1 MKLNRDGIANAAQRL
16 NGHIVDTPVQSLDG
30 EALGLPHRLT
40 LKLENLQHSG
50 SFKARGAMNA
60 LLCAE
65 VASDGVI
72 AASGGNQGAAVA
84 WAARSLRYPAN
95 IFVPSLISSRKLEKL
110 KSYGAQVHVTG
121 REYHD
126 ALSAA
131 RQFTL
136 GRNCVELHAYDQ
148 TEVISGAG
156 TIAMEIDAQVPDA
169 TTVIVACGGGGLAG
183 GLATWWGTSKRLIA
197 VETEGTQTWARARAA
212 GEPVDIEV
220 SGLAADSLGAR
231 RIGDLGWNA
240 LVSSRAE
247 SVVVSEQETA
257 AAQGVLATEF
267 GVPSE
272 PAAAAGL
279 AGLLSGKIAISAHE
293 HGVLVICGANSD

>member
-1 MKLNRDGIANAAQRL
+1 VKLDREAIANAAQRL
-16 NGHIVDTPVQSLDG
+16 NGHIVSTPVQSLNG
-30 EALGLPHRLT
+30 EALGVPYRLT

-50 SFKARGAMNA
+50 SFKARGALNA

-65 VASDGVI
+65 VGSDGVI
-72 AASGGNQGAAVA
+72 AASGGNHGAAVA
-84 WAARSLRYPAN
+84 WAARSLQYPAN
-95 IFVPSLISSRKLEKL
+95 IFVPSVISSRKLEKL
-110 KSYGAQVHVTG
+110 KSYGA
-121 REYHD
+121 
-126 ALSAA
+126 

-136 GRNCVELHAYDQ
+136 DRNCVELHAYDQ
-148 TEVISGAG
+148 AEVVSGAG

-197 VETEGTQTWARARAA
+197 VETEGTQSWAKARAA

-247 SVVVSEQETA
+247 SVVVSDQETA

-279 AGLLSGKIAISAHE
+279 AGLLSGKIAISPHE

>member
-1 MKLNRDGIANAAQRL
+1 MKLNRDAIANAAQRL
-16 NGHIVDTPVQSLDG
+16 NGRIVDTPVLSLDG

-60 LLCAE
+60 LLCAD
-65 VASDGVI
+65 VASDGVV
-72 AASGGNQGAAVA
+72 AASGGNHGAAVA
-84 WAARSLRYPAN
+84 WAARRLQYPAN
-95 IFVPSLISSRKLEKL
+95 IFVPSVISSHKLEKL
-110 KSYGAQVHVTG
+110 KSYDAQVHVTG
-121 REYHD
+121 REYQD

-131 RQFTL
+131 RQFIES
-136 GRNCVELHAYDQ
+136 RNCVELHAYDQ
-148 TEVISGAG
+148 VEVVSGAG

-197 VETEGTQTWARARAA
+197 VETEGTQTWAKARAA

-231 RIGDLGWNA
+231 QIGSLGWNA

-247 SVVVSEQETA
+247 SVVVSDQETA
-257 AAQGVLATEF
+257 AAQVVLATEF

-272 PAAAAGL
+272 PAAATGF
-279 AGLLSGKIAISAHE
+279 AGLLSGKIALSADE

>member
-1 MKLNRDGIANAAQRL
+1 MKLDRHAIATAAERL
-16 NGHIVDTPVQSLDG
+16 NGHIVTTPVRSLDG
-30 EALGLPHRLT
+30 ESLRLSHRLT
-40 LKLENLQHSG
+40 LKLEHLQHSG

-60 LLCAE
+60 LLCTE
-65 VASDGVI
+65 VGTDGVI
-72 AASGGNQGAAVA
+72 AASGGNHGAAVA

-95 IFVPSLISSRKLEKL
+95 IFVPSVISPHKLEKL
-110 KSYGAQVHVTG
+110 KSYDAQVHVAG

-131 RQFTL
+131 RQFTQ

-148 TEVISGAG
+148 AEVVSGAG

-197 VETEGTQTWARARAA
+197 VETEGTQTWAKARAA
-212 GEPVDIEV
+212 GEPVDVEV

-231 RIGDLGWNA
+231 RIGNLGWNA
-240 LVSSRAE
+240 LVSSQAE
-247 SVVVSEQETA
+247 SVVVSDEEVA
-257 AAQGVLATEF
+257 AAQHVLATEF
-267 GVPSE
+267 GIPSE
-272 PAAAAGL
+272 PAGAAGL
-279 AGLLSGKIAISAHE
+279 AGLLSGKTSISPHE
-293 HGVLVICGANSD
+293 HGVLVICGANSE

>member
-1 MKLNRDGIANAAQRL
+1 MKLDRDAIANAAQRL
-16 NGHIVDTPVQSLDG
+16 NGRIVDTPVLPLHG

-50 SFKARGAMNA
+50 SVKARGAMNA

-65 VASDGVI
+65 VASEGVV
-72 AASGGNQGAAVA
+72 AASGGNHGAAVA
-84 WAARSLRYPAN
+84 WAAERLQYPAN
-95 IFVPSLISSRKLEKL
+95 IFVPSVISSRKLEKL
-110 KSYGAQVHVTG
+110 KSYDAQVHVTG
-121 REYHD
+121 REYQD

-131 RQFTL
+131 RQFTES
-136 GRNCVELHAYDQ
+136 RNCVELHAYDQ
-148 TEVISGAG
+148 AEVVSGAG
-156 TIAMEIDAQVPDA
+156 TIALEIDAQVPDA

-197 VETEGTQTWARARAA
+197 VETEGTQTWAKARAA

-231 RIGDLGWNA
+231 RIGGLGWNA
-240 LVSSRAE
+240 LVSARAE
-247 SVVVSEQETA
+247 SVVVSDQETA
-257 AAQGVLATEF
+257 AAQVVLATEF

-272 PAAAAGL
+272 PAAATGF
-279 AGLLSGKIAISAHE
+279 AGLLSGKIALSADE

>member
-1 MKLNRDGIANAAQRL
+1 
-16 NGHIVDTPVQSLDG
+16 
-30 EALGLPHRLT
+30 
-40 LKLENLQHSG
+40 
-50 SFKARGAMNA
+50 MNA

-65 VASDGVI
+65 VGSDGVI
-72 AASGGNQGAAVA
+72 AASGGNHGVAVA

-183 GLATWWGTSKRLIA
+183 GKANDGARRRYLLDPQFKYLDVGGTAGRLIA
-197 VETEGTQTWARARAA
+197 VAA
-212 GEPVDIEV
+212 GN
-220 SGLAADSLGAR
+220 R
-231 RIGDLGWNA
+231 
-240 LVSSRAE
+240 
-247 SVVVSEQETA
+247 Q
-257 AAQGVLATEF
+257 
-267 GVPSE
+267 
-272 PAAAAGL
+272 
-279 AGLLSGKIAISAHE
+279 
-293 HGVLVICGANSD
+293 NSTIQSHYN

>member
-1 MKLNRDGIANAAQRL
+1 MKLDRNAIANAAQRL
-16 NGHIVDTPVQSLDG
+16 NGHIVGTPVQSLNG
-30 EALGLPHRLT
+30 EALGLPYRLT

-65 VASDGVI
+65 VGSDGVI
-72 AASGGNQGAAVA
+72 AASGGNHGVAVA

-156 TIAMEIDAQVPDA
+156 TIAMEIDD
-169 TTVIVACGGGGLAG
+169 CGLRR
-183 GLATWWGTSKRLIA
+183 WWSRWW
-197 VETEGTQTWARARAA
+197 V
-212 GEPVDIEV
+212 
-220 SGLAADSLGAR
+220 
-231 RIGDLGWNA
+231 GD
-240 LVSSRAE
+240 
-247 SVVVSEQETA
+247 VVGNQQA
-257 AAQGVLATEF
+257 
-267 GVPSE
+267 
-272 PAAAAGL
+272 
-279 AGLLSGKIAISAHE
+279 
-293 HGVLVICGANSD
+293 ANSGRNRRDANLGQSQSCRRTR